1 MPDTAPEAP
10 LAGDKPEAPLA
21 GDKPKA
27 PEAGAKPEASQAGA
41 KPKAPGPDMAPRAPM
56 ILALDSSAALCAAAL
71 VSDGKVIAARSVAM
85 ARGQAEHLMSLAR
98 AVMEEAGVA
107 PADLAAIAVCTG
119 PGNFTGV
126 RIGIAA
132 ARGLALALG
141 RPAIGIG
148 RLEALAAEALIDAPC
163 AIAAVTTRKGE
174 ICARAFAPGATWACV
189 PTPLTETLTGPPG
202 EVAAALAAALAGAPH
217 PRAVIGAEAAL
228 IAEAT
233 GAATRVATGAATGV
247 ATGAAIASTIASE
260 AQSPAP
266 GTLGRLAALIL
277 SSGRP
282 IARPAP
288 IYLRPADAAPSSDR
302 APALLPHA

>member
-1 MPDTAPEAP
+1 
-10 LAGDKPEAPLA
+10 
-21 GDKPKA
+21 
-27 PEAGAKPEASQAGA
+27 
-41 KPKAPGPDMAPRAPM
+41 MAPCAPM

-71 VSDGKVIAARSVAM
+71 VSDGNVIAARSVAM

-189 PTPLTETLTGPPG
+189 PTPLTETLAGPPG

-247 ATGAAIASTIASE
+247 ATGAATGVATGAATGVATGAAIASTIASE

-277 SSGRP
+277 SLGRP

>member
-1 MPDTAPEAP
+1 
-10 LAGDKPEAPLA
+10 
-21 GDKPKA
+21 
-27 PEAGAKPEASQAGA
+27 
-41 KPKAPGPDMAPRAPM
+41 MAPCAPV

-233 GAATRVATGAATGV
+233 GAATRVATGAATRV
-247 ATGAAIASTIASE
+247 ATGATIASTIASE

>member
-1 MPDTAPEAP
+1 
-10 LAGDKPEAPLA
+10 
-21 GDKPKA
+21 
-27 PEAGAKPEASQAGA
+27 
-41 KPKAPGPDMAPRAPM
+41 
-56 ILALDSSAALCAAAL
+56 
-71 VSDGKVIAARSVAM
+71 
-85 ARGQAEHLMSLAR
+85 
-98 AVMEEAGVA
+98 MEEAGVA

-233 GAATRVATGAATGV
+233 GAATRVATGAATRVATGAATRV

>member
-1 MPDTAPEAP
+1 
-10 LAGDKPEAPLA
+10 
-21 GDKPKA
+21 
-27 PEAGAKPEASQAGA
+27 
-41 KPKAPGPDMAPRAPM
+41 MAPRAPV

-85 ARGQAEHLMSLAR
+85 ARGQVEHLMSLAR

-148 RLEALAAEALIDAPC
+148 RLEALAAEALAAEALIDASC

-189 PTPLTETLTGPPG
+189 PTPLTETLAGPPG

-233 GAATRVATGAATGV
+233 GAATRVATGAATRV
-247 ATGAAIASTIASE
+247 ATGAATRVATGAATRVATGAATRVATGVAIASTIASE